1 MSIFNGKYN
10 NSADQKSQS
19 LIFHVKYNM
28 STTQTLFFKWN
39 IAYFCYFIIK
49 FIVFYVKYSNYKA
62 ISLQIDVFVRN
73 FFAIFFIFR

>member
-1 MSIFNGKYN
+1 MSIFHMKYN
-10 NSADQKSQS
+10 NSANQKSKS

-28 STTQTLFFKWN
+28 S
-39 IAYFCYFIIK
+39 YSIIK

-62 ISLQIDVFVRN
+62 ISLQINVFLRN